1 MPMIRMNEH
10 LKFYSMAIHSTKHQE
25 VSRTVSPALQQEDVS
40 QDLSLRPKK
49 LNEYIGQEQMKA
61 HLRVAIDS
69 AKIRKV
75 PLEHILFY
83 GPPGLG
89 KTTIATII
97 AHEMNAPIKSTSGP
111 AIEKQADIISLLTS
125 LTEGEVLFI
134 DEIHRLRP
142 QIEEILYSAMED
154 FQIDI
159 MIGSGT
165 GATSVKMDI
174 PRFTLI
180 GATTKLSSLSH
191 PLRDRFGNIMKLDFY
206 THQDLESIVARSFA
220 LMDFEN
226 ISHDA
231 IEAIALRS
239 RGTPRIANRYVKI
252 IRDYAIVGN
261 SVETRADCE
270 AVFAKFGVDVYGL
283 DTLDKKLLG
292 HLYDAGISR
301 PIGLTTLASLIG
313 EEVSTIED
321 IVEPYLLQIGFIE
334 RTPRGRQMTPK
345 GREYMQYVHN
355 SP

>member
-1 MPMIRMNEH
+1 
-10 LKFYSMAIHSTKHQE
+10 MAIQSTKHIDE
-25 VSRTVSPALQQEDVS
+25 NPRPVSPKQQEIDI
-40 QDLSLRPKK
+40 LAEISLRPKK
-49 LNEYIGQEQMKA
+49 LDEYIGQKQMKE
-61 HLRVAIDS
+61 HLKVAIES
-69 AKIRKV
+69 AKIRKT

-89 KTTIATII
+89 KTTISTII
-97 AHEMNAPIKSTSGP
+97 AHEMGAPIKSTSGP
-111 AIEKQADIISLLTS
+111 AIEKQSDIISLLTS
-125 LTEGEVLFI
+125 LTEGEILFI

-159 MIGSGT
+159 IIGSGT

-174 PRFTLI
+174 PKFTLV

-206 THQDLESIVARSFA
+206 DEKDLEKIIARSFVI
-220 LMDFEN
+220 MDFEK
-226 ISHDA
+226 IST
-231 IEAIALRS
+231 EAIKSIAKRS

-261 SVETRADCE
+261 PVETRADCE
-270 AVFAKFGVDVYGL
+270 AVFTKFGVDVYGL
-283 DTLDKKLLG
+283 DILDKKLLQ
-292 HLYDAGISR
+292 HLYSDGNPR
-301 PIGLTTLASLIG
+301 VMGLTTLASLIG

-334 RTPRGRQMTPK
+334 RTPRGRQITTK
-345 GREYMQYVHN
+345 GVEYLKNKN
-355 SP
+355 S